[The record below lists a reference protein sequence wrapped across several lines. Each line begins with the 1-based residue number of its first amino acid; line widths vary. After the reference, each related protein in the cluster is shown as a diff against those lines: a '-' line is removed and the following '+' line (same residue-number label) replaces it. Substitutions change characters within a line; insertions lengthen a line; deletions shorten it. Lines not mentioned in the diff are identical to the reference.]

1 MKALIVD
8 DEKHCRQVIKSYIQD
23 DEVAIKEIQEANS
36 VTSALRL
43 IETYAPDLVF
53 LDIQLGNRTS
63 FEILEALEE
72 IDFQI
77 IFTTAY
83 DEYALEAFKYS
94 AVHYLLKPIDKKELF
109 EAIGR
114 VEQKEL
120 QYSSQQLEKVKG
132 LFLRQENKAFNVPY
146 QEIVSLVADGSYSK
160 IYKKEGDSIFTS
172 KNLGEYEKILPEEF
186 FRIHKSTIVNL
197 KEVESLDLKNNSV
210 QMKNGSQ
217 YDFSRRKK
225 SSLKEALKNYFS

>member
-8 DEKHCRQVIKSYIQD
+8 DEKHCRQVIKSYV
-23 DEVAIKEIQEANS
+23 EVESPVKEIQEANS

-43 IETYAPDLVF
+43 IETYQPDLVF
-53 LDIQLGNRTS
+53 LDIQLGNKTS
-63 FEILEALEE
+63 FEILESLSD
-72 IDFQI
+72 INFQI

-94 AVHYLLKPIDKKELF
+94 AVHYLLKPIDRKELF
-109 EAIGR
+109 EAIER
-114 VEQKEL
+114 VENKEL
-120 QYSSQQLEKVKG
+120 QYSAQQIEKVKG

-146 QEIVSLVADGSYSK
+146 DEIVSLIADGSYSK
-160 IYKKEGDSIFTS
+160 IHKKAGDSIFTS

-197 KEVESLDLKNNSV
+197 KEVDSLDLKNNSV
-210 QMKNGSQ
+210 IMKNGKN

-225 SSLKEALKNYFS
+225 SALKEALKNYFA

>member
-1 MKALIVD
+1 M
-8 DEKHCRQVIKSYIQD
+8 
-23 DEVAIKEIQEANS
+23 
-36 VTSALRL
+36 
-43 IETYAPDLVF
+43 
-53 LDIQLGNRTS
+53 GNKTS
-63 FEILEALEE
+63 FEILEAVPK

-94 AVHYLLKPIDKKELF
+94 AVHYLLKPIDKKELL
-109 EAIGR
+109 EAIER
-114 VEQKEL
+114 VENKEL

-146 QEIVSLVADGSYSK
+146 DEIVSLIADGSYSK
-160 IYKKEGDSIFTS
+160 IHKKEGASIFTS

-197 KEVESLDLKNNSV
+197 KEVESLDLKNNTV
-210 QMKNGSQ
+210 IMKTGSN

-225 SSLKEALKNYFS
+225 SALKEVLKNYFS